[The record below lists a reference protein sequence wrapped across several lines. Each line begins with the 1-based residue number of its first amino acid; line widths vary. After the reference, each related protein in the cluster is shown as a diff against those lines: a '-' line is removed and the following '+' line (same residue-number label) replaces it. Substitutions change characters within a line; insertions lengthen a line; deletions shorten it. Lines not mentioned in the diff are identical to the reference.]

1 MQHNENTFEGANGA
15 IIYYQYWLPEG
26 QPRAVILISHGA
38 AEHGGRYERFAGH
51 FTGLGY
57 AVAALDHY
65 GHGRSDG
72 GRCCLTSLDDVVRDL
87 RQFCDHIEVSLPGIP
102 QILLGHSMGGLIAC
116 LLLLQQQDRFAGC
129 ALSGPA
135 IMTELMPPRW
145 QLFLV
150 RLLSA
155 LLPDLGLIQL
165 DASGVS
171 RDPAEVQRYVEDPLN
186 HTGKMSA
193 RLVAEMFRGME
204 TVQARAGEI
213 QLPLLIMHGGK
224 DSMTAPAGSEFLH
237 QHVASASNKLTIYPE
252 AYHEIFNEPE
262 GDQVFAEIEG
272 WLDGLVREA
281 QV

>member
-1 MQHNENTFEGANGA
+1 MQHAENTFEGANSA
-15 IIYYQYWLPEG
+15 TIYHQCWLPEG
-26 QPRAVILISHGA
+26 QPHAVILISHGA
-38 AEHGGRYERFAGH
+38 AEHGGRYDRFAAH

-57 AVAALDHY
+57 AVAVLDHY

-72 GRCCLTSLDDVVRDL
+72 GRCCLGSLDDLVQDL
-87 RQFCDHIEVSLPGIP
+87 GQFCDVVEGTLPGIP
-102 QILLGHSMGGLIAC
+102 QILLGHSLGGLVAC

-129 ALSGPA
+129 ALSAPA
-135 IMTELMPPRW
+135 IMTDLMPPRW

-150 RLLSA
+150 RLLSK

-171 RDPAEVQRYVEDPLN
+171 RDPAEVQRYLEDPLN
-186 HTGKMSA
+186 HTGKLSA

-213 QLPLLIMHGGK
+213 QLPLLIMHGGA
-224 DSMTAPAGSEFLH
+224 DSMTAPAGSQFLH
-237 QHVASASNKLTIYPE
+237 QHVASTSKQLTIYPA

-262 GDQVFAEIEG
+262 REQVLAQIDG
-272 WLDGLVREA
+272 WMDELLPA
-281 QV
+281 QGA